1 MDGPVEKGRN
11 LYLFFCRLKN
21 CLKDTIQGCDFR
33 PFGYQPIVF
42 IGVLDTG
49 RIINMAGI
57 DTFNIICQAR
67 QVLIFDFKN
76 RRGFYYLSCLWR
88 RRENRQD
95 ARFYG
100 HRDSAFPAARRGTA
114 ATAARG
120 AAAGAASPAGGRQ

>member
-1 MDGPVEKGRN
+1 MDGLVEKGRN
-11 LYLFFCRLKN
+11 LYLLFCRLKN
-21 CLKDTIQGCDFR
+21 CLKDTIQGRDFR

-76 RRGFYYLSCLWR
+76 RRGFYYLSCLSR
-88 RRENRQD
+88 RRENGQD

-100 HRDSAFPAARRGTA
+100 HRDSAFPDARR